1 MPDEEARTTIFKN
14 LAAKS
19 KYDMTEED
27 WVTLGKESVSFT
39 AQDCTEA
46 VKKTMLTPAQK
57 CQSGT
62 RFKKTKDG
70 GWVPTI
76 SSDLEGIDMTVMDI
90 NPKLLRLPA
99 VDVEDFR

>member
-1 MPDEEARTTIFKN
+1 
-14 LAAKS
+14 
-19 KYDMTEED
+19 MTEED

-39 AQDCTEA
+39 ALDCTEA

-76 SSDLEGIDMTVMDI
+76 SSDLEGIDIFTSGGKNSFLI
-90 NPKLLRLPA
+90 LLIKQ
-99 VDVEDFR
+99 E